1 MDITYLGHSA
11 FRISGK
17 NAVVV
22 TDPFDPKMVGLKF
35 PKVKAQIVTV
45 SHNHDDH
52 NNVNAVSDIKKVVDG
67 VGEYEIEGISII
79 GIPSYH
85 DNEMGKKR
93 GKNVIYLIEVDGVRI
108 CHLGDLG
115 HTLPKDLVDDIGEVD
130 VLMIPV
136 GGEYTIGPADAEK
149 VVRDIDPKVIIP
161 MHYKMPG
168 MSQIFSN
175 LEEVDAFLS
184 TMGIKQVK
192 ENKLTIRPGSL
203 LEEDKMVVIL
213 EIK

>member
-17 NAVVV
+17 NATVV
-22 TDPFDPKMVGLKF
+22 TDPFDPKMVGIKF

-52 NNVNAVSDIKKVVDG
+52 NNVSAIDGVKKVVNG

-85 DNEMGKKR
+85 DDEKGKKR

-115 HTLPKDLVDDIGEVD
+115 HTLPKDLVDDIGDVD

-149 VVRDIDPKVIIP
+149 VVRDIDPNIIIP
-161 MHYKMPG
+161 MHYKIPG
-168 MSQIFSN
+168 LSDTFSK
-175 LEEVDAFLS
+175 LEGVDNFLS